1 MERDRFL
8 NKLCVLKISCLTLVL
23 LISAGS
29 IVAAQQKSTPEA
41 NNGSAAELKTAPS
54 QAGKQAKTK
63 GTWSVRMSKSA
74 PHTFTVKAKDASL
87 GEITG
92 EVARLLKIPVL
103 LSPLMAKQRVT
114 LDFSAM
120 NLEAALRLLAPQ
132 PYVDYVAGGEDS
144 PEPKALAVYLHALN
158 ERPPSTTDTVKGNTE
173 VMLIEGNTEEGT
185 DGEEDQKKKEEDP
198 LKITYAGRQL
208 SVRAHQQPLSIVLYK
223 VASEVGVPF
232 EMRYDS
238 TELIDVDFSNYSI
251 EQAVRRLSPY
261 VRLYYR
267 SDLQTF
273 EIQPLRIA
281 LVAPAPVRT

>member
-1 MERDRFL
+1 
-8 NKLCVLKISCLTLVL
+8 
-23 LISAGS
+23 
-29 IVAAQQKSTPEA
+29 
-41 NNGSAAELKTAPS
+41 
-54 QAGKQAKTK
+54 
-63 GTWSVRMSKSA
+63 MSKSI
-74 PHTFTVKAKDASL
+74 PHTFAVKAKDARL

-92 EVARLLKIPVL
+92 EIARLLKIPVS

-144 PEPKALAVYLHALN
+144 PEPKPLAVYLHALN
-158 ERPPSTTDTVKGNTE
+158 ERPPSTTDTVKGNSE
-173 VMLIEGNTEEGT
+173 VMLIEGNTE
-185 DGEEDQKKKEEDP
+185 DGVGSEEEQKKKEEEDP

-208 SVRAHQQPLSIVLYK
+208 SVRAHQQPLTIVLFK

-232 EMRYDS
+232 EMRYDT

-251 EQAVRRLSPY
+251 ELAVRRLSPY

-267 SDLQTF
+267 ADLQTF
-273 EIQPLRIA
+273 DIQPLRIA
-281 LVAPAPVRT
+281 LVAPAPVRS

>member
-1 MERDRFL
+1 MERDGFL
-8 NKLCVLKISCLTLVL
+8 NKLRVLKVSCLALVL
-23 LISAGS
+23 LNAAGS
-29 IVAAQQKSTPEA
+29 IVAAQQKVTPEA
-41 NNGSAAELKTAPS
+41 NKGGAAELKTAPS
-54 QAGKQAKTK
+54 QVAKQVRAK

-74 PHTFTVKAKDASL
+74 PHTFTVKAKDAML

-92 EVARLLKIPVL
+92 EIARLLKIPVS

-120 NLEAALRLLAPQ
+120 NLEASLRLLAPQ

-158 ERPPSTTDTVKGNTE
+158 ERPPSTTDTVKGSSE

-185 DGEEDQKKKEEDP
+185 DGEEKKKEEDP

-208 SVRAHQQPLSIVLYK
+208 SVRAHQQPLTIVLFK